1 MKYKQ
6 LLLSGIKLSTK
17 YVQENLTQGYINKES
32 FNEIANEMKRIHND
46 INILIEL
53 EED

>member
-6 LLLSGIKLSTK
+6 LLLSGIKVSTK
-17 YVQENLTQGYINKES
+17 YVQDNLTQGYIDKAS